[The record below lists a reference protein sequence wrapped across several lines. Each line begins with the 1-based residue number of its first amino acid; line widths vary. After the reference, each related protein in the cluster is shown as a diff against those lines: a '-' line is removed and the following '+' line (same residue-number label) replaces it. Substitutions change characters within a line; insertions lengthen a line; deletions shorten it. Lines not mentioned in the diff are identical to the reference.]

1 MKSEFY
7 RNLII
12 KLEENWKIDN
22 YVLSPYQ
29 SFSSILKDVE
39 CSPDLEFSPHWIS
52 IEDTESSSDDLL
64 EISKIVRTKDGMTG
78 ECVFYI
84 ETLLQ
89 SIDQVIDNI
98 LTDENLEKIYDLRKK
113 QDEFLDSLV
122 DEDTYQYFDSQLDV
136 TPF

>member
-78 ECVFYI
+78 EGVFYI